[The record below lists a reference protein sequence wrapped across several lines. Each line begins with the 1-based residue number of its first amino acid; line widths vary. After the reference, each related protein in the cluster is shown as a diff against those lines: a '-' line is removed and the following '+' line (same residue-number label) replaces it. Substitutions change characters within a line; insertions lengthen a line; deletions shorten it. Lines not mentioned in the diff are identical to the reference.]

1 MLGEHVDTG
10 TISLEQLF
18 WYSSDDLAIM
28 ASKKSQSG
36 DDRFQKVKK
45 DPRFWEMP
53 EKEHKI
59 KIDKRFQ
66 SMFHDDRFKLKYT
79 VDKRGRPVNHT
90 TSEDLK
96 RFYNL
101 SDSEEEKEDGKDTE
115 EKKKKK
121 KTKAKLDSGE
131 GRGEGDQPIRGV
143 RLCEEGEE
151 DDKVP
156 HVEGDGDYVDL
167 AASISDGSEDEEDD
181 DEDEDEEADVE
192 SDVESGSEDESGSES
207 DEDSDGS
214 GPDLARGKGNVETS
228 SDEDSDDDVEAVLKR
243 EEEEIQHDWGE
254 LCKDAPRSEEVTQ
267 RLAVCNMDWDRMKA
281 KDLLALFN
289 SFKPKGGVVLSV
301 KIYPSEFGKERI
313 QQEQTQGPLELM
325 ALPEDPDKDTEEEK
339 IYREKMRDYQFK
351 RLKYYYA
358 VVECDSLDTAAKI
371 YQECDGFEYESSCS
385 ILDLRFV
392 PDDVT
397 FDEEPKDLATDVDLS
412 AYTPKLF
419 TSTAAA
425 TSKVELTWDETD
437 HERVTAMNRKFNKDE
452 LLQMDFN
459 AYLAS
464 SSDDDDDEDGVEMEK
479 EEDLPEV
486 KQPEEASKEVEKKA
500 RKGKQ
505 SSDKQIE
512 KYREML
518 KSIQEKDKKKDDKG
532 MEMEITWV
540 PGLKETT
547 EQLVKKKLEG
557 KDKLTPWEEFIEK
570 KKDKKKQKKT
580 KGKQESDDSDL
591 SDDELP
597 PDVDFDDPF
606 FAEELGSMDLK
617 KKAKSKKNRKVE
629 EERTPEEEEELEK
642 QKAEMAL
649 LMDDQDD
656 DKHKHFNYD
665 KIVEEQNLS
674 KKKKKKLLKKDNT
687 SLEED
692 DFQVDVKDPRFQ
704 AMFTSHLYNLDPS
717 DPGYKKTKA
726 TQSIQV
732 EKQRRREERQRDQ
745 DEALKSSQAPPTQ
758 EVGEKKQETDA
769 SGQAVAEPT
778 KKMDP
783 GLSMLIK
790 SIKNKTEQFQA
801 RKKQKTM

>member
-1 MLGEHVDTG
+1 MD
-10 TISLEQLF
+10 
-18 WYSSDDLAIM
+18 
-28 ASKKSQSG
+28 SKKGQSG

-90 TSEDLK
+90 SSEDLK

-101 SDSEEEKEDGKDTE
+101 SDSEEEKEDGKDK
-115 EKKKKK
+115 EKKN
-121 KTKAKLDSGE
+121 KTQAKLDTGEREDKVVDEPKKPSQSIKSGPK
-131 GRGEGDQPIRGV
+131 GDQPIRGV
-143 RLCEEGEE
+143 RLYDEEE

-156 HVEGDGDYVDL
+156 HIEGDDVDQ
-167 AASISDGSEDEEDD
+167 AASISDGSED
-181 DEDEDEEADVE
+181 DEDEADVE
-192 SDVESGSEDESGSES
+192 SDMESGSEDESGSEL

-228 SDEDSDDDVEAVLKR
+228 SDEDDDDDVEAILKC

-301 KIYPSEFGKERI
+301 KIYPSEFGKERV

-358 VVECDSLDTAAKI
+358 VVECESLDTAAKI

-385 ILDLRFV
+385 ILDLRFI

-464 SSDDDDDEDGVEMEK
+464 SSDDDDDEDGVEK
-479 EEDLPEV
+479 EEELPEV
-486 KQPEEASKEVEKKA
+486 KQPEEASKEVEKEA

-505 SSDKQIE
+505 SSGKQIE
-512 KYREML
+512 KYRKML
-518 KSIQEKDKKKDDKG
+518 KSIQEKDKKKEEDKG

-547 EQLVKKKLEG
+547 QQLVKKKLEG

-570 KKDKKKQKKT
+570 KKDKKKQKMT

-591 SDDELP
+591 SDDALP

-606 FAEELGSMDLK
+606 FAEELGSTDLK
-617 KKAKSKKNRKVE
+617 KKAKSKKNKKVE
-629 EERTPEEEEELEK
+629 ERTAEEERRSWRNKRLRWPC
-642 QKAEMAL
+642 
-649 LMDDQDD
+649 
-656 DKHKHFNYD
+656 
-665 KIVEEQNLS
+665 S
-674 KKKKKKLLKKDNT
+674 WTTRTTTSTNT
-687 SLEED
+687 STTT
-692 DFQVDVKDPRFQ
+692 R
-704 AMFTSHLYNLDPS
+704 S
-717 DPGYKKTKA
+717 
-726 TQSIQV
+726 
-732 EKQRRREERQRDQ
+732 
-745 DEALKSSQAPPTQ
+745 
-758 EVGEKKQETDA
+758 
-769 SGQAVAEPT
+769 
-778 KKMDP
+778 
-783 GLSMLIK
+783 
-790 SIKNKTEQFQA
+790 
-801 RKKQKTM
+801 

>member
-1 MLGEHVDTG
+1 
-10 TISLEQLF
+10 
-18 WYSSDDLAIM
+18 M
-28 ASKKSQSG
+28 ASKKDQSG

-79 VDKRGRPVNHT
+79 VDKRGRPINHT
-90 TSEDLK
+90 SSEDLK

-101 SDSEEEKEDGKDTE
+101 SDSEEEREDGKDKEEEE
-115 EKKKKK
+115 EKKKN
-121 KTKAKLDSGE
+121 KTQAKLGSVEGEDKVVDEPKKPLKKGKALQSIKSGPK
-131 GRGEGDQPIRGV
+131 GDQPIRGV
-143 RLCEEGEE
+143 RLCEEGDEEE

-156 HVEGDGDYVDL
+156 HVEGDGDDVDQ

-181 DEDEDEEADVE
+181 DEDEA
-192 SDVESGSEDESGSES
+192 DVESGSEDESGSES
-207 DEDSDGS
+207 DEDSNSS

-228 SDEDSDDDVEAVLKR
+228 SDEDDDDDVEAILKH

-301 KIYPSEFGKERI
+301 KIYPSEFGKERV

-325 ALPEDPDKDTEEEK
+325 ALPEDPDKDTEEEM

-385 ILDLRFV
+385 ILDLRFI

-464 SSDDDDDEDGVEMEK
+464 SSDDDDEDGVDMEK
-479 EEDLPEV
+479 EEELPEV
-486 KQPEEASKEVEKKA
+486 KQPEEASKEVEKV

-505 SSDKQIE
+505 SSVKQIE

-518 KSIQEKDKKKDDKG
+518 KSIQEKDQKKEDKG

-547 EQLVKKKLEG
+547 EQLVKEKLEG

-570 KKDKKKQKKT
+570 KKDKKKQKMT

-591 SDDELP
+591 SGDELP
-597 PDVDFDDPF
+597 ADVDFDDPF

-617 KKAKSKKNRKVE
+617 KKAKSKKNKKVE
-629 EERTPEEEEELEK
+629 ERTSEEEEELEK

-649 LMDDQDD
+649 LMDDDD

-674 KKKKKKLLKKDNT
+674 KKKRKKLLKKDNT

-745 DEALKSSQAPPTQ
+745 DEALKSSQAPPAQ
-758 EVGEKKQETDA
+758 EVGAKKQETDA

>member
-1 MLGEHVDTG
+1 MD
-10 TISLEQLF
+10 
-18 WYSSDDLAIM
+18 
-28 ASKKSQSG
+28 SKKGQSA

-90 TSEDLK
+90 SSEDLK

-101 SDSEEEKEDGKDTE
+101 SDSEEEKEDGKDK
-115 EKKKKK
+115 EKKKK
-121 KTKAKLDSGE
+121 TQAKLDTGEREDKVVDEPKKPSQSIKSGPK
-131 GRGEGDQPIRGV
+131 GDQPIRGV
-143 RLCEEGEE
+143 RLCEEGKNKSTQEIRRRVQE
-151 DDKVP
+151 N
-156 HVEGDGDYVDL
+156 
-167 AASISDGSEDEEDD
+167 
-181 DEDEDEEADVE
+181 EADVE
-192 SDVESGSEDESGSES
+192 SDMESGSEDESGSEL

-228 SDEDSDDDVEAVLKR
+228 SDEDDDDDVEAILKC

-301 KIYPSEFGKERI
+301 KIYPSEFGKERV

-358 VVECDSLDTAAKI
+358 VVECESLDTAAKI

-385 ILDLRFV
+385 ILDLRFI

-464 SSDDDDDEDGVEMEK
+464 SSDDDDDEDGVEK
-479 EEDLPEV
+479 EEELPEV
-486 KQPEEASKEVEKKA
+486 KQPEEASKEVEKEA

-505 SSDKQIE
+505 SSGKQIE
-512 KYREML
+512 KYRKML
-518 KSIQEKDKKKDDKG
+518 KSIQEKDKKKEEDKG

-570 KKDKKKQKKT
+570 KKDKKKQKMT

-591 SDDELP
+591 SDDALP

-606 FAEELGSMDLK
+606 FAEELGS
-617 KKAKSKKNRKVE
+617 
-629 EERTPEEEEELEK
+629 TGELCHESYSISCHIYSS
-642 QKAEMAL
+642 AP
-649 LMDDQDD
+649 
-656 DKHKHFNYD
+656 
-665 KIVEEQNLS
+665 
-674 KKKKKKLLKKDNT
+674 
-687 SLEED
+687 
-692 DFQVDVKDPRFQ
+692 VKRITICF
-704 AMFTSHLYNLDPS
+704 S
-717 DPGYKKTKA
+717 
-726 TQSIQV
+726 
-732 EKQRRREERQRDQ
+732 E
-745 DEALKSSQAPPTQ
+745 
-758 EVGEKKQETDA
+758 
-769 SGQAVAEPT
+769 
-778 KKMDP
+778 
-783 GLSMLIK
+783 
-790 SIKNKTEQFQA
+790 
-801 RKKQKTM
+801 

>member
-1 MLGEHVDTG
+1 
-10 TISLEQLF
+10 
-18 WYSSDDLAIM
+18 
-28 ASKKSQSG
+28 
-36 DDRFQKVKK
+36 
-45 DPRFWEMP
+45 
-53 EKEHKI
+53 
-59 KIDKRFQ
+59 
-66 SMFHDDRFKLKYT
+66 
-79 VDKRGRPVNHT
+79 
-90 TSEDLK
+90 
-96 RFYNL
+96 
-101 SDSEEEKEDGKDTE
+101 
-115 EKKKKK
+115 
-121 KTKAKLDSGE
+121 
-131 GRGEGDQPIRGV
+131 
-143 RLCEEGEE
+143 
-151 DDKVP
+151 
-156 HVEGDGDYVDL
+156 
-167 AASISDGSEDEEDD
+167 
-181 DEDEDEEADVE
+181 
-192 SDVESGSEDESGSES
+192 
-207 DEDSDGS
+207 
-214 GPDLARGKGNVETS
+214 
-228 SDEDSDDDVEAVLKR
+228 
-243 EEEEIQHDWGE
+243 
-254 LCKDAPRSEEVTQ
+254 
-267 RLAVCNMDWDRMKA
+267 MDWDRMKA

-301 KIYPSEFGKERI
+301 KIYPSEFGKERV

-325 ALPEDPDKDTEEEK
+325 ALSEDPDKDTEEEM

-385 ILDLRFV
+385 ILDLRFI

-397 FDEEPKDLATDVDLS
+397 FDEEPKDLAADVDLS

-464 SSDDDDDEDGVEMEK
+464 SSDDEDGVEMEK
-479 EEDLPEV
+479 EEELPEV
-486 KQPEEASKEVEKKA
+486 KQPEEASKEVEKKV

-505 SSDKQIE
+505 SSGKQIE

-518 KSIQEKDKKKDDKG
+518 KSIQEKDQKKEDKG

-547 EQLVKKKLEG
+547 EQLVKEKLEG

-591 SDDELP
+591 SGDELP
-597 PDVDFDDPF
+597 ADVDFDDPF
-606 FAEELGSMDLK
+606 FAEELGSMGESHLK
-617 KKAKSKKNRKVE
+617 KKAKSKKNKKVE
-629 EERTPEEEEELEK
+629 ERTAEEEEELEK

-649 LMDDQDD
+649 LMDDD

-674 KKKKKKLLKKDNT
+674 KKKRKKLLKKDNT

-745 DEALKSSQAPPTQ
+745 DEALKSSQAPPAQ
-758 EVGEKKQETDA
+758 EVGAKKQETDA

-801 RKKQKTM
+801 RKKQKTI

>member
-1 MLGEHVDTG
+1 MD
-10 TISLEQLF
+10 
-18 WYSSDDLAIM
+18 
-28 ASKKSQSG
+28 SKKGQSG
-36 DDRFQKVKK
+36 DDRFQKVKR

-53 EKEHKI
+53 EKEHII

-66 SMFHDDRFKLKYT
+66 SMFHDDRVKLKYT
-79 VDKRGRPVNHT
+79 VDKRGRPINHT
-90 TSEDLK
+90 SSEDLK

-101 SDSEEEKEDGKDTE
+101 SDSEEEKEDGKDK
-115 EKKKKK
+115 EKKKK
-121 KTKAKLDSGE
+121 TQAKLDTGEREDKVVDEPQKPLKKGKDSQSIKSGPK
-131 GRGEGDQPIRGV
+131 GDQPIRGV
-143 RLCEEGEE
+143 RLCEEDDEEE
-151 DDKVP
+151 DDKV
-156 HVEGDGDYVDL
+156 HHIEGDDVDQ
-167 AASISDGSEDEEDD
+167 AASISDGSEDDEDD
-181 DEDEDEEADVE
+181 DEDEADVE
-192 SDVESGSEDESGSES
+192 SDMESGSEDESGSEL

-214 GPDLARGKGNVETS
+214 WPDLARGKGNVETS
-228 SDEDSDDDVEAVLKR
+228 SDEDEDNDVEAILKG

-301 KIYPSEFGKERI
+301 KIYPSEFGKER
-313 QQEQTQGPLELM
+313 TQRRRKLVCVYCR
-325 ALPEDPDKDTEEEK
+325 

-358 VVECDSLDTAAKI
+358 VVECESLDTAAKI
-371 YQECDGFEYESSCS
+371 YQECDSFEYESSCS
-385 ILDLRFV
+385 ILDLRFI

-419 TSTAAA
+419 TSTA
-425 TSKVELTWDETD
+425 SSHVELTWDETD

-464 SSDDDDDEDGVEMEK
+464 SSDDDDEDGVEMEK
-479 EEDLPEV
+479 EEELPEV
-486 KQPEEASKEVEKKA
+486 KQPEEASKEVEKEA

-505 SSDKQIE
+505 SSGKQIE
-512 KYREML
+512 KYREMP
-518 KSIQEKDKKKDDKG
+518 KSIQEKDKKKEDKG

-570 KKDKKKQKKT
+570 KKDKKKQKMT
-580 KGKQESDDSDL
+580 KGKHESDDSDL
-591 SDDELP
+591 SDDALP

-606 FAEELGSMDLK
+606 FAEELGSTGDKLIKM
-617 KKAKSKKNRKVE
+617 N
-629 EERTPEEEEELEK
+629 P
-642 QKAEMAL
+642 QAEMAL
-649 LMDDQDD
+649 LMDD

-665 KIVEEQNLS
+665 KIVDKQNLS
-674 KKKKKKLLKKDNT
+674 KKKRKKLLKKDNT

-704 AMFTSHLYNLDPS
+704 AMFTSHLYNLDLS
-717 DPGYKKTKA
+717 DRA
-726 TQSIQV
+726 T
-732 EKQRRREERQRDQ
+732 RRPRPPRASRSR
-745 DEALKSSQAPPTQ
+745 SSASGRSASATRTRRS
-758 EVGEKKQETDA
+758 GAKKQLP
-769 SGQAVAEPT
+769 VAEAT

>member
-1 MLGEHVDTG
+1 M
-10 TISLEQLF
+10 
-18 WYSSDDLAIM
+18 
-28 ASKKSQSG
+28 
-36 DDRFQKVKK
+36 
-45 DPRFWEMP
+45 
-53 EKEHKI
+53 
-59 KIDKRFQ
+59 
-66 SMFHDDRFKLKYT
+66 
-79 VDKRGRPVNHT
+79 
-90 TSEDLK
+90 
-96 RFYNL
+96 
-101 SDSEEEKEDGKDTE
+101 
-115 EKKKKK
+115 
-121 KTKAKLDSGE
+121 
-131 GRGEGDQPIRGV
+131 
-143 RLCEEGEE
+143 
-151 DDKVP
+151 
-156 HVEGDGDYVDL
+156 
-167 AASISDGSEDEEDD
+167 
-181 DEDEDEEADVE
+181 
-192 SDVESGSEDESGSES
+192 ESGSEDESGSEL

-228 SDEDSDDDVEAVLKR
+228 SDEDDDDDVEAILKG
-243 EEEEIQHDWGE
+243 EEEIQHDWGE

-267 RLAVCNMDWDRMKA
+267 RLDWDRMKA

-301 KIYPSEFGKERI
+301 KIYPSEFGKERV

-351 RLKYYYA
+351 WLKYYYA
-358 VVECDSLDTAAKI
+358 VVECESLDTAAKI
-371 YQECDGFEYESSCS
+371 YQECDSFEYESSCS
-385 ILDLRFV
+385 ILDLRFI
-392 PDDVT
+392 PDDVM
-397 FDEEPKDLATDVDLS
+397 FDEEPKDFATDVDLS

-464 SSDDDDDEDGVEMEK
+464 SSDDDDEDGVEMEK
-479 EEDLPEV
+479 EEELPEG
-486 KQPEEASKEVEKKA
+486 KKKKEAE
-500 RKGKQ
+500 Q
-505 SSDKQIE
+505 WQHIE

-518 KSIQEKDKKKDDKG
+518 KSIQEKDKKKEEDKG

-557 KDKLTPWEEFIEK
+557 KDKLTPWEEVTDFSFL
-570 KKDKKKQKKT
+570 
-580 KGKQESDDSDL
+580 QESDDSDL
-591 SDDELP
+591 RDDALP

-606 FAEELGSMDLK
+606 FAEELGSTDVLTQFV
-617 KKAKSKKNRKVE
+617 SKLIKMN
-629 EERTPEEEEELEK
+629 P
-642 QKAEMAL
+642 QAEMAL
-649 LMDDQDD
+649 LMEDD

-665 KIVEEQNLS
+665 KIVDEQNLS
-674 KKKKKKLLKKDNT
+674 KKKRKKLLKKDNT

-732 EKQRRREERQRDQ
+732 EKQRFREERQRLREERQRGQ
-745 DEALKSSQAPPTQ
+745 DKALRSSQTPPTQ
-758 EVGEKKQETDA
+758 
-769 SGQAVAEPT
+769 
-778 KKMDP
+778 KMDP

>member
-1 MLGEHVDTG
+1 
-10 TISLEQLF
+10 
-18 WYSSDDLAIM
+18 M
-28 ASKKSQSG
+28 ASKKGQSG

-101 SDSEEEKEDGKDTE
+101 SDSEEEKEDGKDKE

-131 GRGEGDQPIRGV
+131 GEEKVVDEPKKPLKKEKASQSIKSGPKGDQPIRGV

-167 AASISDGSEDEEDD
+167 AASISDGSEEDE

-228 SDEDSDDDVEAVLKR
+228 SDEDGDDDVEAVLKR

-425 TSKVELTWDETD
+425 TSKVEVTWDETD

-464 SSDDDDDEDGVEMEK
+464 SSDDEDGVEMETVQEK
-479 EEDLPEV
+479 EEELPEV
-486 KQPEEASKEVEKKA
+486 KQPGEEKKA

-505 SSDKQIE
+505 SSGKQIE

-518 KSIQEKDKKKDDKG
+518 KSIQEKDKKKEDKG

-606 FAEELGSMDLK
+606 FAEELGSTDLK
-617 KKAKSKKNRKVE
+617 KKAKSKKNRKV

-745 DEALKSSQAPPTQ
+745 DKALKSSQAPPTQ

>member
-1 MLGEHVDTG
+1 
-10 TISLEQLF
+10 
-18 WYSSDDLAIM
+18 M
-28 ASKKSQSG
+28 ASKKGQSG

-66 SMFHDDRFKLKYT
+66 SMFHDDRFKFKYT

-90 TSEDLK
+90 SSEDLK

-101 SDSEEEKEDGKDTE
+101 SDSEEEKEDGKDKE
-115 EKKKKK
+115 KKK
-121 KTKAKLDSGE
+121 KTKAKLDTGE
-131 GRGEGDQPIRGV
+131 GEDKAVEAQKASEERKSFTV
-143 RLCEEGEE
+143 RK
-151 DDKVP
+151 DDM
-156 HVEGDGDYVDL
+156 
-167 AASISDGSEDEEDD
+167 
-181 DEDEDEEADVE
+181 
-192 SDVESGSEDESGSES
+192 ESGSEDESGSEL

-214 GPDLARGKGNVETS
+214 RPDLARGKGNVETS
-228 SDEDSDDDVEAVLKR
+228 SDEDDNDDDVGAILKR

-254 LCKDAPRSEEVTQ
+254 LCKDSAVTQ
-267 RLAVCNMDWDRMKA
+267 RLAVCNMDRDRMKA

-301 KIYPSEFGKERI
+301 KIYPSEFGKERV

-325 ALPEDPDKDTEEEK
+325 ALPEDPDKDTGE
-339 IYREKMRDYQFK
+339 
-351 RLKYYYA
+351 YYHA
-358 VVECDSLDTAAKI
+358 VVECESLDTAAKI
-371 YQECDGFEYESSCS
+371 YQECDSFEYESSCS
-385 ILDLRFV
+385 ILDLRFI
-392 PDDVT
+392 PDVT

-412 AYTPKLF
+412 AYTPELF

-464 SSDDDDDEDGVEMEK
+464 SSEDDEDGVEK
-479 EEDLPEV
+479 EED
-486 KQPEEASKEVEKKA
+486 KEVEKKA

-505 SSDKQIE
+505 SSGKQIE

-518 KSIQEKDKKKDDKG
+518 KSIQEKDKKEEEDKG

-547 EQLVKKKLEG
+547 EQLVKKKIEG

-570 KKDKKKQKKT
+570 KKDKKKQKT
-580 KGKQESDDSDL
+580 KGKQVVTDFSFLQESDDSDL
-591 SDDELP
+591 SDDALP

-606 FAEELGSMDLK
+606 FADELGSTDLK
-617 KKAKSKKNRKVE
+617 KNAKSKKNKKV
-629 EERTPEEEEELEK
+629 EERTPEEKEELEK

-649 LMDDQDD
+649 LMEDD

-674 KKKKKKLLKKDNT
+674 KKKRKKLLKKDNT

-732 EKQRRREERQRDQ
+732 EKQRLREERQRDQ
-745 DEALKSSQAPPTQ
+745 DKALRSSQN
-758 EVGEKKQETDA
+758 
-769 SGQAVAEPT
+769 
-778 KKMDP
+778 MDP

>member
-1 MLGEHVDTG
+1 MD
-10 TISLEQLF
+10 
-18 WYSSDDLAIM
+18 
-28 ASKKSQSG
+28 SKKGQSG

-90 TSEDLK
+90 SSEDLK

-101 SDSEEEKEDGKDTE
+101 SDSEEEKEDGKDK
-115 EKKKKK
+115 EKKN
-121 KTKAKLDSGE
+121 KTQANE
-131 GRGEGDQPIRGV
+131 
-143 RLCEEGEE
+143 
-151 DDKVP
+151 
-156 HVEGDGDYVDL
+156 
-167 AASISDGSEDEEDD
+167 D
-181 DEDEDEEADVE
+181 DEDEADVE
-192 SDVESGSEDESGSES
+192 SDMESGSEDESGSEL

-228 SDEDSDDDVEAVLKR
+228 SDEDDDDDVEAILKC

-301 KIYPSEFGKERI
+301 KIYPSEFGKERV

-358 VVECDSLDTAAKI
+358 VVECESLDTAAKI

-385 ILDLRFV
+385 ILDLRFI

-464 SSDDDDDEDGVEMEK
+464 SSDDDDDEDGVEK
-479 EEDLPEV
+479 EEELPEV
-486 KQPEEASKEVEKKA
+486 KQPEEASKEVEKEA

-505 SSDKQIE
+505 SSGKQIE
-512 KYREML
+512 KYRKML
-518 KSIQEKDKKKDDKG
+518 KSIQEKDKKKEEDKG

-547 EQLVKKKLEG
+547 QQLVKKKLEG

-570 KKDKKKQKKT
+570 KKDKKKQKMT

-591 SDDELP
+591 SDDALP

-606 FAEELGSMDLK
+606 FAEELGSTGDKLIKM
-617 KKAKSKKNRKVE
+617 N
-629 EERTPEEEEELEK
+629 P
-642 QKAEMAL
+642 QAEMAL
-649 LMDDQDD
+649 LMDDEDD

-665 KIVEEQNLS
+665 KIVDEQNLS
-674 KKKKKKLLKKDNT
+674 KKKRKKLLKKDNT

-704 AMFTSHLYNLDPS
+704 AMFTSHLYNLDLS

-732 EKQRRREERQRDQ
+732 EKQRLREERQHDQ
-745 DEALKSSQAPPTQ
+745 DKALRSSQAPPTQ
-758 EVGEKKQETDA
+758 EPIA
-769 SGQAVAEPT
+769 SGQAVAEAT